1 VEAAGA
7 AAAGAGASFVDDIV
21 QVVGFG
27 GSKTGQENLGKA
39 KANYSTLVS
48 VDRYVVGRF
57 CSAGACLSRVAK
69 QVTIPD

>member
-48 VDRYVVGRF
+48 VDSTSTY
-57 CSAGACLSRVAK
+57 
-69 QVTIPD
+69 